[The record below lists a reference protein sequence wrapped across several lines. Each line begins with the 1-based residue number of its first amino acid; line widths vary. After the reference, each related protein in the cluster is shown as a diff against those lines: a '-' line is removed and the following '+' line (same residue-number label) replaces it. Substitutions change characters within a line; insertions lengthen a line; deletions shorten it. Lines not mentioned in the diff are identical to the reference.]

1 MYYKAN
7 PVVLYQTTNLKG
19 YAQSILAKNETWLV
33 ILIALAVILLILLL
47 VVVFLRSRITIAIA
61 LIREGSKYVLEL
73 YKLLFAIDIWTFRHD
88 FNLKIY
94 IFLLLQSCYINK
106 INNSVP
112 YILVDFSMRCHCL
125 WDIGPNV
132 FDVDWRV
139 GLPRCEPE
147 KRHYMRLQGRLHG
160 STSSSYSVL
169 VLRTIIKQAW

>member
-73 YKLLFAIDIWTFRHD
+73 YKLLFAIDIWIFRHD
-88 FNLKIY
+88 FNVKY
-94 IFLLLQSCYINK
+94 IFFYFYRAVTSIKSTILFPIFPWIFQCAVIAYG
-106 INNSVP
+106 
-112 YILVDFSMRCHCL
+112 ILVLMFLMS
-125 WDIGPNV
+125 IGESAFHVVN
-132 FDVDWRV
+132 
-139 GLPRCEPE
+139 
-147 KRHYMRLQGRLHG
+147 
-160 STSSSYSVL
+160 
-169 VLRTIIKQAW
+169 LRNDTTCDCGGVYTEVRQALTLY